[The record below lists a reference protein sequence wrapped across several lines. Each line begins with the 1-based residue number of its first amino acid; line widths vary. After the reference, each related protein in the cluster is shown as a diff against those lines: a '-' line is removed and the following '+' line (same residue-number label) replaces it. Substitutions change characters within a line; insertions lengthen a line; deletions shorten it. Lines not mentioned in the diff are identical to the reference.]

1 MIRWVRDD
9 GGAVVPDLTG
19 RSFGRGAWTHPRP
32 ECLKNLQKSLAR
44 SFKGQV
50 TTSTREALSLL
61 GDAARHRV
69 FQLLGAARRQKKAIF
84 GSDAT
89 SEGWQKGE
97 VCLIL
102 VAQDAQAAAKSSA
115 VAEATL
121 QGKACAWGTKEQ
133 LGGLFGRPE
142 IGVLGLCD
150 RGLAKSLFGAI
161 AMALLVREE
170 PESRA
175 EAQASKLIE

>member
-9 GGAVVPDLTG
+9 GGAVVPDLSG

-32 ECLKNLQKSLAR
+32 DCLRNLQKSLAR
-44 SFKGQV
+44 SFKRPVITPTG
-50 TTSTREALSLL
+50 EALSLL
-61 GDAARHRV
+61 GQGARHRV
-69 FQLLGAARRQKKAIF
+69 SQLLGAARRQKKAIF

-89 SEGWQKGE
+89 SEGWQRGE
-97 VCLIL
+97 VYLIL
-102 VAQDAQAAAKSSA
+102 VARDAQAAAKSTA
-115 VAEATL
+115 VAGAVA
-121 QGKACAWGTKEQ
+121 QGKACAWGTKHE
-133 LGGLFGRPE
+133 LGRLFGRSE

-161 AMALLVREE
+161 AMALLVQEE

-175 EAQASKLIE
+175 EA